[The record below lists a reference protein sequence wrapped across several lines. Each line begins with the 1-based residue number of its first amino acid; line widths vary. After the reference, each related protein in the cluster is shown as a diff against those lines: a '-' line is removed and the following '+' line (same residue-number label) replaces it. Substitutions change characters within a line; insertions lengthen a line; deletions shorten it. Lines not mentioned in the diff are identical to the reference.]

1 MKALMKLF
9 DEIVQNFFLP
19 AVIGEIISEKERKL
33 YSLAVRSGG
42 LGISLFSER
51 SCNELENSLKITAP
65 VVAVIITQGTSL
77 PNADKTNEATEIITQ
92 RKSKQLTNN
101 SSNT

>member
-1 MKALMKLF
+1 MNDLIKPVN
-9 DEIVQNFFLP
+9 EIVQRFLLP
-19 AVIGEIISEKERKL
+19 PITGEVISEKERKL

-77 PNADKTNEATEIITQ
+77 PNADETNEATEIITQ